1 VITILS
7 KGGLIMVKWNRS
19 VWLSL
24 ACLGLLLLASCTP
37 AAAPAPAPAA
47 PTAAAK
53 AAAPAEA
60 KTGEAY
66 AIGVLVA
73 STGGAAAL
81 GEPERDAARLVQSQL
96 EAQGGVIGA
105 DGLRHPVKVVIYD
118 TQSTP
123 DTAITLA
130 KKLISDDKV
139 VAIVGGTTSPESLA
153 LVPIVQEAKIPFI
166 SAASSSSIV
175 EPVADRFWVFKTA
188 QNNRHTAPQQV
199 EYAKAKGL
207 TKVANLYVNNSY
219 GEDGRNAIRDAAKA
233 AGVEIVLEETFEAA
247 DTNMMAQLTKVKASA
262 AQAVLVT
269 AIPPAA
275 SILTK
280 QYREL
285 GLKMP
290 LIQNH
295 GIGMKSFI
303 TQAGPENA
311 EGVLFPMGKLVAVA
325 ALADNDPQKPVLA
338 KFAKDYEAFTKN
350 PTSTF
355 AGHVWD
361 GLQLTLK
368 ALEGLPA
375 GLKLEEQRAKVRDA
389 VENTKNFP
397 GTGGMF
403 SLSAQDHVGLSAKDV
418 VLVKIADGNWVYL
431 PREKW

>member
-1 VITILS
+1 MASPENQGAWIARIVL
-7 KGGLIMVKWNRS
+7 
-19 VWLSL
+19 
-24 ACLGLLLLASCTP
+24 CLGLLLLTACAP
-37 AAAPAPAPAA
+37 AAAPSTVL
-47 PTAAAK
+47 PTTASP

-60 KTGEAY
+60 RTGEPF
-66 AIGVLVA
+66 AIGVLAA

-96 EAQGGVIGA
+96 EAQGGIIGT
-105 DGLRHPVKVVIYD
+105 DGLRHPVKIVIYD
-118 TQSTP
+118 TQSSA
-123 DTAITLA
+123 DVAITLA
-130 KKLISDDKV
+130 KKLINDDKV

-166 SAASSSSIV
+166 SAASSSQIV
-175 EPVADRFWVFKTA
+175 EPVTERFWVFKTA

-207 TKVANLYVNNSY
+207 TRIANLYVNNSY

-233 AGVEIVLEETFEAA
+233 AGVEIVIEETFEAA
-247 DTNMMAQLTKVKASA
+247 DTNMMAQLTKVKASI

-280 QYREL
+280 QYREM

-290 LIQNH
+290 LIHNH

-303 TQAGPENA
+303 AQAGPENA
-311 EGVLFPMGKLVAVA
+311 EGILFPMGKLVAA
-325 ALADNDPQKPVLA
+325 QALADQDPQKPVLVQ
-338 KFAKDYEAFTKN
+338 FIKDYEAFTKN

-368 ALEGLPA
+368 ALQALPA
-375 GLKLEEQRAKVRDA
+375 GLKLEEQRARVRDA
-389 VENTKNFP
+389 IENTRGFP
-397 GTGGMF
+397 GTGGIFNF
-403 SLSAQDHVGLSAKDV
+403 SPQDHVGLSANDV
-418 VLVKIADGNWVYL
+418 VLVKIVDGNWVYL
-431 PREKW
+431 PRDKW